1 MKNRNLIL
9 ASILLIITLI
19 SLLLGFY
26 YQWNF
31 EIRFYIGLFLLIFTI
46 LNYLK
51 LKRFANYLF
60 GTLLLFGLFD
70 LIHFIPFSIGINFS
84 IFKIHL
90 IPFIFLL
97 IFYLLNRQNINEKI
111 RNFNEPSD
119 SEEFSRK
126 SSQIEFFKS
135 KFQNLSET
143 EINQKLKEDLVP
155 EAVETL
161 KILKENLTTK
171 NTK

>member
-26 YQWNF
+26 YQWHF
-31 EIRFYIGLFLLIFTI
+31 EIRFYLGLFALVFTI
-46 LNYLK
+46 LAYFK
-51 LKRFANYLF
+51 IKGIANYLF
-60 GTLLLFGLFD
+60 GFILVLGLFD
-70 LIHFIPFSIGINFS
+70 LIHFVPFSIGINFS
-84 IFKIHL
+84 ILKIHL
-90 IPFIFLL
+90 IPFVFLM

-119 SEEFSRK
+119 SEELSREN
-126 SSQIEFFKS
+126 SQIEFFKI

-143 EINQKLKEDLVP
+143 EIDKKLKEDLVP
-155 EAVETL
+155 EAIEAL
-161 KILKENLTTK
+161 KILKDNLTAK

>member
-1 MKNRNLIL
+1 MKNKNLIL
-9 ASILLIITLI
+9 ALILLIISLI
-19 SLLLGFY
+19 SLVLGFY
-26 YQWNF
+26 YQWHF
-31 EIRFYIGLFLLIFTI
+31 EIRFYIGLSALVFTI
-46 LNYLK
+46 LAYLRIK
-51 LKRFANYLF
+51 GVANYLF
-60 GTLLLFGLFD
+60 GIVLLIGLLD
-70 LIHFIPFSIGINFS
+70 LIHFVPFSIGFNFS

-111 RNFNEPSD
+111 RNFNEPSA

-126 SSQIEFFKS
+126 SSQIKFFKS

-143 EINQKLKEDLVP
+143 EINQKLKEDFVP
-155 EAVETL
+155 EAVEAL
-161 KILKENLTTK
+161 KILKENLTAK